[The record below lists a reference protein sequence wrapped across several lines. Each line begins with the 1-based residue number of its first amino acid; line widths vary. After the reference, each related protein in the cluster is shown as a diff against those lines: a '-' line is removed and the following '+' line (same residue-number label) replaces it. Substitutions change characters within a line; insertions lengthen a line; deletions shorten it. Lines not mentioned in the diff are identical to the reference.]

1 MLLQKY
7 FIKKKKKKLK
17 YQTIKKSNAKK
28 VFKSIN

>member
-1 MLLQKY
+1 MPKKKK
-7 FIKKKKKKLK
+7 KKKKKKLK